1 MSSGWKFDEIDRMD
15 MLGFLS
21 VRAWQARREN
31 QKKTPRR
38 AYIDEVWPG
47 LKP

>member
-15 MLGFLS
+15 MPGFLS

-31 QKKTPRR
+31 QKKAPRR
-38 AYIDEVWPG
+38 AYIDEVWPD
-47 LKP
+47 LK